1 MYARRVLLRL
11 IEIALRNAS
20 RCLKPVPLNPVGS
33 LFPKVFQS
41 PKGGNFDAP
50 FGARRQREK
59 EYPDETREILGT
71 SPSLIGQTRGGI
83 ESVYRN
89 DTLHGVLEKRRSE
102 INRAVKKYSDR
113 GPLKSQRMSRRRSSL
128 SSLGRNT
135 RYGNT
140 Q

>member
-20 RCLKPVPLNPVGS
+20 RRLKPAPPLNPVGS

-71 SPSLIGQTRGGI
+71 SRPSIGQTREEIGSQNKGGAPH
-83 ESVYRN
+83 SKKA
-89 DTLHGVLEKRRSE
+89 LHSE
-102 INRAVKKYSDR
+102 IN
-113 GPLKSQRMSRRRSSL
+113 
-128 SSLGRNT
+128 
-135 RYGNT
+135 
-140 Q
+140 